1 MIHIYSKIKIN
12 KNLKTDEE
20 IKSYLL
26 KEYKKCNWNKPNC
39 KLHYN
44 NLVVNRKLN
53 FNVSYFLDNS
63 KAFLQIV
70 DIKIPIRL
78 QDYFH
83 FALVKELKK
92 NKITSDWFHDDYLL
106 TNIFSIEDTIKI
118 GENPKSKK
126 YRTDML
132 IHLCDNKYLCI
143 EFFEDHHKNYDDG
156 DFVREKNRIYNLLHN
171 NNNCSKEIVHFAI
184 FWQQN
189 LDDDKELKKFA
200 KHIIKKIKDYTNIDN
215 KRIWCINSINKF
227 INNQE
232 LSENLYDAFQDK
244 NSPILDIKIIS
255 TLVEWKNEK
264 NKKKYIDEFTDF
276 INKLNEYYTNYNS
289 DAFDF
294 IDLEED
300 TVIENKKIYYEK
312 DKLTYNGF
320 FHFINNINIDYLEN
334 IQIKIRINEL
344 FINITTGFISGTE
357 ERFELL
363 THLKKELIY
372 GLFS

>member
-1 MIHIYSKIKIN
+1 MIHIHSKIKIN
-12 KNLKTDEE
+12 KNLKTNEE

-44 NLVVNRKLN
+44 NLIVNRKLN
-53 FNVSYFLDNS
+53 FNVSYFLDNG
-63 KAFLQIV
+63 KAFLEIE

-83 FALVKELKK
+83 FVLVKELKK
-92 NKITSDWFHDDYLL
+92 NKITSDWFYDDYLIE
-106 TNIFSIEDTIKI
+106 NIFSIEDTHSINNKIK
-118 GENPKSKK
+118 S
-126 YRTDML
+126 YRTDMM
-132 IHLCDNKYLCI
+132 INLCDNKYLCI
-143 EFFEDHHKNYDDG
+143 EFFENHHKNFDDH
-156 DFVREKNRIYNLLHN
+156 DLIREKNRIYNLVFSN
-171 NNNCSKEIVHFAI
+171 ENCSKEIVHFAI
-184 FWQQN
+184 FWQKN
-189 LDDDKELKKFA
+189 LCDDKELKKFA

-215 KRIWCINSINKF
+215 KRIWCIDSINKF
-227 INNQE
+227 IHNQE

-244 NSPILDIKIIS
+244 NSPTLDIKIINN
-255 TLVEWKNEK
+255 LVEWKNEK
-264 NKKKYIDEFTDF
+264 YKKKYFDEFTNF
-276 INKLNEYYTNYNS
+276 ISKLNEINNIS
-289 DAFDF
+289 IDIFDN
-294 IDLEED
+294 IDCDFDEKTQSE
-300 TVIENKKIYYEK
+300 KKIYYEK

-320 FHFINNINIDYLEN
+320 FHYLNNIKIEYLEN

-344 FINITTGFISGTE
+344 FNNITTGFISGTE